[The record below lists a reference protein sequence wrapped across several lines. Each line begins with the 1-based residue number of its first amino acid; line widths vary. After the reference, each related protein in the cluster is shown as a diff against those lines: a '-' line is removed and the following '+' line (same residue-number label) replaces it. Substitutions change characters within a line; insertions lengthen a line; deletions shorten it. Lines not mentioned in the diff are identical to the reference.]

1 MGNPEVAQLQSMG
14 QQAYAHLLQGRAD
27 LARPLVEQLQKLRP
41 DDPQVRQLACFVM
54 VIGFE
59 CSARRSPYTPAPR
72 PAPATADLDLVA
84 FQVDLPQAPSGIHGQ
99 IDYTTVLS
107 RSFESAQ
114 LRAPGAR
121 RILLTD
127 EATRVPDTMAV
138 DEVIRQP
145 IDRDRLMFERMRVQV
160 RYLEARAA
168 GRSSV
173 LMDSDVVVNADP
185 AAVFGEEFDVG
196 LTWRPGFP
204 DSPFNGGMIFV
215 AAGSGGLA
223 FFRKAHACYVAIAE
237 EAARLSLFA
246 RDLRAWWG
254 DQFALAA
261 LVGYREF
268 AGRTTEGLEVDGTK
282 VRFFPCESHNFTLEP
297 AQKYRTDELRRK
309 FFIHFKGNR
318 KALQDQ
324 YLAGMR
330 AGKF

>member
-1 MGNPEVAQLQSMG
+1 LVVNLQSLG
-14 QQAYAHLLQGRAD
+14 QQAYAHLIQGRAD
-27 LARPLVEQLQKLRP
+27 LARPLVEQLQRMRP
-41 DDPQVRQLACFVM
+41 DDPQVRQLACFLM
-54 VIGFE
+54 VIGFD
-59 CSARRSPYTPAPR
+59 CPARRQPYAPATR
-72 PAPATADLDLVA
+72 AAPATAQLDLVA
-84 FQVDLPQAPSGIHGQ
+84 FHVDLARAPSGIHGQ

-107 RSFESAQ
+107 QSFESAA

-127 EATRVPDTMAV
+127 EATRVPDTMPV

-145 IDRDRLMFERMRVQV
+145 IDPDRLMFERMRVQV
-160 RYLEARAA
+160 RYLESRAA

-185 AAVFGEEFDVG
+185 AGVFGEDFDVG
-196 LTWRPGFP
+196 LTWRPGFA

-215 AAGSGGLA
+215 AASAGGLG
-223 FFRKAHACYVAIAE
+223 FFRKAHACYAAIAD
-237 EAARLSLFA
+237 EAAKARLFA
-246 RDLRAWWG
+246 KDLRAWWG

-268 AGRTTEGLEVDGTK
+268 AGRSTEGLEVDGTK
-282 VRFFPCESHNFTLEP
+282 VRFFPCETHNFTLEP

-330 AGKF
+330 AGRF